1 MSEFKYPKEF
11 LSTDPI
17 SARLGIKSSFPNAK
31 QNLALLYLLWA
42 LNGKKAKYEFY
53 DQEQDGIIIKKE
65 YLENIFHKVE
75 PYLQKRNTGDA
86 KNKTLFEL
94 FEKEINSMGLVTDQI
109 ESLQVAFELV
119 WCLAKVT
126 FVNKEFSNVQE
137 RTGGKRYAKCFEFTS
152 NMDLINY
159 AFLGQE
165 NDLNISLISW
175 IFEKSKLIK
184 VNLKENSKEKIELLS
199 NKALDLFSLLSE
211 NTAFSIKIPTNSDK
225 NSSLVFKKEGIYRA
239 IIDDKNNKNNVNI
252 IGEKESTGPL
262 RILLTMIRQHMEP
275 YIIMSEGKQKGVVS
289 LDDSRTNTDFIIN
302 YAKRLD
308 TNFELSNVDLNNK
321 EETKNTNIEISSE
334 NTLKGGKNIIFY
346 GAPGTGKSYGIQNYI
361 RTHGIP
367 DYSAED
373 GNEDVFRV
381 TLHPEYTYSDFV
393 GQLMPIVKGSDSNN
407 REIIYD
413 FKEGIFTLAL
423 KRANFEKDKPI
434 FLVLEEM
441 SRANVAAVFGDLF
454 QLLDRKSNG
463 EGEYAINNEL
473 LATKALGK
481 AKDDPVRLPSNL
493 TIIGTVNTSDQ
504 NVFAMDNAF
513 KRRFEW
519 HYVSTKVGDN
529 FNNNPNIAIV
539 GVDDKV
545 DWKTFYLSL
554 NDYIIR
560 NLNLNEDKQIGPYFI
575 KFPKNENGEFD
586 DTISKELIKNKLL
599 QYLWEDVESMVDI
612 HSKEGIFNKSI
623 KSFSELYSDFEDDKQ
638 IFSNNFLNTLKAAN
652 GNNK

>member
-11 LSTDPI
+11 ISKDPI
-17 SARLGIKSSFPNAK
+17 NARLGIKSSFPNAK
-31 QNLALLYLLWA
+31 QNLALLYLLWV

-53 DQEQDGIIIKKE
+53 DQDQDRIKIKKE
-65 YLENIFHKVE
+65 YLNNIFDKVE
-75 PYLQKRNTGDA
+75 PYLQKRNTKDTE
-86 KNKTLFEL
+86 NKTLFEL

-126 FVNKEFSNVQE
+126 FVNKEFSNVKE
-137 RTGGKRYAKCFEFTS
+137 RKGGKRYTKCLEFTS

-165 NDLNISLISW
+165 DELNIALTTW
-175 IFEKSKLIK
+175 IFEKSKVIK
-184 VNLKENSKEKIELLS
+184 VNLKEYSEDKIDFLS

-211 NTAFSIKIPTNSDK
+211 NTAFSIKVPTSNDK
-225 NSSLVFKKEGIYRA
+225 GSSLVFKKEGIYRA
-239 IIDDKNNKNNVNI
+239 LIDEKNNKSNVNI
-252 IGEKESTGPL
+252 VGEKETTGPL

-275 YIIMSEGKQKGVVS
+275 YITMSKENQKGVVAF
-289 LDDSRTNTDFIIN
+289 DDSKTNTDFIVN

-308 TNFELSNVDLNNK
+308 TNFELSNVNLNNS
-321 EETKNTNIEISSE
+321 ESENTNVETSSE
-334 NTLKGGKNIIFY
+334 DTLKGGKNIIFY
-346 GAPGTGKSYGIQNYI
+346 GAPGTGKSYGIQDYI
-361 RTHGIP
+361 RKHGIP
-367 DYSAED
+367 DYSAEK
-373 GNEDVFRV
+373 GNKDVFRV

-393 GQLMPIVKGSDSNN
+393 GQLMPIVKGSDSDN

-473 LATKALGK
+473 LATKALGENK
-481 AKDDPVRLPSNL
+481 EYPVRLPSNL

-519 HYVSTKVGDN
+519 HYVSTEVGDN
-529 FNNNPNIAIV
+529 FNNNPDIEIV

-545 DWKTFYLSL
+545 SWKNFYLSL
-554 NDYIIR
+554 NNYIVR

-575 KFPKNENGEFD
+575 KFPKNSNGEFD
-586 DTISKELIKNKLL
+586 DKTSKDLIKNKLL

-612 HSKEGIFNKSI
+612 HSKEGIFDKSI
-623 KSFSELYSDFEDDKQ
+623 KSFSELYSDFENDKQ
-638 IFSNNFLNTLKAAN
+638 IFSDNFLNALKAN